1 MLRSNEALH
10 ERVRRWLVS
19 GALFLAPQA
28 PQPRTGRGA
37 LCAVCSAPIT
47 HGDVEYEVPGTGSET
62 MSTHRRCYLIW
73 RQESQAG
80 GDPRCQ

>member
-1 MLRSNEALH
+1 VLRSNEALH

-28 PQPRTGRGA
+28 PQPRMGRGA
-37 LCAVCSAPIT
+37 RCAVCSAPIPN
-47 HGDVEYEVPGTGSET
+47 GELESGVLSAGGAT

-73 RQESQAG
+73 RQESQMG
-80 GDPRCQ
+80 GDARCR